1 MAKRK
6 VSRKYK
12 PKKIM
17 EQAVKDRKPPA
28 APPKKKINWKQF
40 IRQIPKKVAKFFR
53 GVVRELK
60 KVTWPTRKALLS
72 YTVVVIVTILIF
84 AAILGLFDFIFLQVV
99 DLLINI

>member
-12 PKKIM
+12 PKKMM
-17 EQAVKDRKPPA
+17 EKMAKDRKPPV

-40 IRQIPKKVAKFFR
+40 IKQIPKKIASFFR

-72 YTVVVIVTILIF
+72 YTLVVIVTIIIF
-84 AAILGLFDFIFLQVV
+84 AAILGLFDFIFLQAVEF
-99 DLLINI
+99 LINV

>member
-17 EQAVKDRKPPA
+17 EQAVKDKKPPA
-28 APPKKKINWKQF
+28 APPKKKLTWKQF
-40 IRQIPKKVAKFFR
+40 IRQLPRKITKFFR
-53 GVVRELK
+53 DVIRELK

-72 YTVVVIVTILIF
+72 YTLVVIVTLIIF
-84 AAILGLFDFIFLQVV
+84 AIILGIFDFIFLQVV
-99 DLLINI
+99 DLLLSI